1 VINLALDEEELRS
14 AVTSRLTRDELDHA
28 VAYAADKP
36 IDAGA
41 VLELPHLVL
50 TVPWEAVLAFVDR
63 EPLANWG
70 HSSRYLLM
78 RRGADEEMSV
88 EARFPPFGS
97 EVQLNWRVV
106 YRAPGI
112 PVTGLGEARS

>member
-1 VINLALDEEELRS
+1 MINLALDEDELRS
-14 AVTSRLTRDELDHA
+14 VVTVRLTRDELDHA

-36 IDAGA
+36 VEAGA
-41 VLELPHLVL
+41 VIDHPKLVL
-50 TVPWEAVLAFVDR
+50 TSPWQAVLSSIHR
-63 EPLANWG
+63 EPLTNWG

-78 RRGADEEMSV
+78 HRGADEEMSV